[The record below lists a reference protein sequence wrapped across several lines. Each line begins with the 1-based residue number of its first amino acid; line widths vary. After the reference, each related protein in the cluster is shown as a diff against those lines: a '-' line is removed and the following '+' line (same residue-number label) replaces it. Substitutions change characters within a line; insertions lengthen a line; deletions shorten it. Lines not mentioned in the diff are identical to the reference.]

1 MKRIALAT
9 ALLVITVIG
18 SSGVASAQGFGV
30 YFGLGYPH
38 HYRHHHWRHIYAYGP
53 ECRVV
58 IRHHITRWGD
68 RVTVRRRICD

>member
-1 MKRIALAT
+1 MTT
-9 ALLVITVIG
+9 ALLVIGVLG
-18 SSGVASAQGFGV
+18 SSGIASAQDFGV
-30 YFGLGYPH
+30 YFGLGYPQ
-38 HYRHHHWRHIYAYGP
+38 HYRHHHWRHIYGYEP